1 MCSPGCESARQVD
14 ETHYEAALA
23 IKVQF
28 MTIKAQLTG
37 ELLEA
42 KEPNH
47 LVFEVVGETK
57 VMAGAFRALAT
68 IELASQD
75 EGTRVHYAFDAT
87 MLGRLGSLGEPLI
100 RSTAKKFADKFA
112 DNVSGLFQAGDSQ
125 SRAMS

>member
-1 MCSPGCESARQVD
+1 MRLEGEIEIEGPVSEVWKVFMDPALLCRITPGCESARQVD

-57 VMAGAFRALAT
+57 VMAGAFRALGT
-68 IELASQD
+68 IELA
-75 EGTRVHYAFDAT
+75 
-87 MLGRLGSLGEPLI
+87 
-100 RSTAKKFADKFA
+100 
-112 DNVSGLFQAGDSQ
+112 
-125 SRAMS
+125 